1 MRAVT
6 EVSITPGD
14 RHRLEAIV
22 GNRNSPQKHAARA
35 QAPIATALGLGTNEI
50 MGRSGLSK
58 PAVWR
63 GHVFM
68 GEGVDRLDQEFVEP
82 EKEPTNKD
90 LIGSI
95 FRTIQRHFKA

>member
-68 GEGVDRLDQEFVEP
+68 GEGVDRLVRDKTRKPGQAP
-82 EKEPTNKD
+82 LP
-90 LIGSI
+90 SA
-95 FRTIQRHFKA
+95 TIARLSRL

>member
-6 EVSITPGD
+6 EVFITPGD

-68 GEGVDRLDQEFVEP
+68 GEGVDRLVRDKTRKPGQAP
-82 EKEPTNKD
+82 LP
-90 LIGSI
+90 SA
-95 FRTIQRHFKA
+95 TIARLSRL

>member
-1 MRAVT
+1 MKAGT

-68 GEGVDRLDQEFVEP
+68 GEGVDRLVRDKTRKPGQAP
-82 EKEPTNKD
+82 LP
-90 LIGSI
+90 SA
-95 FRTIQRHFKA
+95 TIARLSRL